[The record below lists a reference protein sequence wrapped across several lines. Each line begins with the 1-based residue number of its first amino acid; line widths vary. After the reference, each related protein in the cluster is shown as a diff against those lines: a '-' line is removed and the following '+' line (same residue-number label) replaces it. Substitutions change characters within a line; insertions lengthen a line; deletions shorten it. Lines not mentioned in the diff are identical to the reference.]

1 MTLNPWECHYML
13 LRNQDQINKINLI
26 KIEITGSKNKK
37 FPKLS
42 QQLLNFDT
50 PIRSLCRKAGGYINT
65 LDRLH
70 KTIGQTIANAII
82 KFV

>member
-1 MTLNPWECHYML
+1 MALNPWECHYML

-26 KIEITGSKNKK
+26 KIEITGSKNK

-42 QQLLNFDT
+42 QQLLSFDT
-50 PIRSLCRKAGGYINT
+50 PIRSLAEKLGDINT

>member
-1 MTLNPWECHYML
+1 ML

-50 PIRSLCRKAGGYINT
+50 PIRSLCRKAGGYKHF
-65 LDRLH
+65 R
-70 KTIGQTIANAII
+70 
-82 KFV
+82 